1 MLSSRYLTRS
11 GFDTFMTKYR
21 DAFDI
26 RVPIK
31 YRYLRSNQN
40 PFMNKKISKAIMN
53 RTRLRNRF
61 LKTRSNGDKEAY
73 NN

>member
-1 MLSSRYLTRS
+1 
-11 GFDTFMTKYR
+11 MTKYR

-26 RVPIK
+26 RFPIK